1 MAEVEDEVAE
11 LHESDGRT
19 REKWALIYRY
29 SYNESLT
36 RCVAHLE
43 TMERWTKLIL
53 GERE

>member
-1 MAEVEDEVAE
+1 MAEVEAE
-11 LHESDGRT
+11 LPEAHDPDERT

-43 TMERWTKLIL
+43 TMEKWTKLIL

>member
-1 MAEVEDEVAE
+1 MEAETPEAPDPDER
-11 LHESDGRT
+11 S

-43 TMERWTKLIL
+43 DMERWTKLIL
-53 GERE
+53 GERG